1 MENGFGF
8 CYYLIIHHWGTSLS
22 RYCKKFWFF
31 LTFKVLLIL
40 DLPVSHSFLFKT
52 KLWVLFW
59 CPFSNLLVTIFLY
72 MVSYFLFDIFHPNLS
87 FCSHF
92 LLFLKTFQY
101 SCSWKYRGRGR
112 ALDEDIQG
120 ATILFIICRFSK
132 VSLLY
137 RRLRL
142 ACSLFFQ
149 NGFLKEHMNKIS
161 TYTKKVNPCN
171 RHLKIR
177 KHNRKEKYKEIMF
190 NQIFFFLKRKNQIIT
205 KH

>member
-1 MENGFGF
+1 MK
-8 CYYLIIHHWGTSLS
+8 I
-22 RYCKKFWFF
+22 
-31 LTFKVLLIL
+31 FKAR
-40 DLPVSHSFLFKT
+40 P
-52 KLWVLFW
+52 
-59 CPFSNLLVTIFLY
+59 
-72 MVSYFLFDIFHPNLS
+72 
-87 FCSHF
+87 
-92 LLFLKTFQY
+92 
-101 SCSWKYRGRGR
+101 SCSLFVDFPKY
-112 ALDEDIQG
+112 
-120 ATILFIICRFSK
+120 
-132 VSLLY
+132 LLY

-171 RHLKIR
+171 QHLKIR